1 MARILIA
8 LAIAVSLFAQ
18 GVASR
23 GVKPTPRGKPSGI
36 PFNTRL
42 VDVAQQ
48 VGLTE
53 PVVYG
58 GVERREYI
66 LETTGTG
73 IAFLDFDNDGLLDL
87 FVLTGTRFK
96 LEPPP
101 SNRLYRNTG
110 KGNFV
115 DVTERA
121 GLLRGG
127 WASGVAVADYDNDG
141 WDDLFLT
148 Y

>member
-1 MARILIA
+1 MARILVA
-8 LAIAVSLFAQ
+8 LGIAVSLFAQ

-36 PFNTRL
+36 PFKARL

-58 GVERREYI
+58 GIERRDYI

-73 IAFLDFDNDGLLDL
+73 IAFLDFDNDGWLDL
-87 FVLTGTRFK
+87 FVLIGYTLQAR
-96 LEPPP
+96 
-101 SNRLYRNTG
+101 
-110 KGNFV
+110 
-115 DVTERA
+115 
-121 GLLRGG
+121 
-127 WASGVAVADYDNDG
+127 AVALQPALSQYRQRE
-141 WDDLFLT
+141 LCRCH
-148 Y
+148 